1 MSILKLLSNLSSG
14 ARAEGTPQK
23 PSVLRDIL
31 DSPDDYKL
39 EAYIEDDG
47 LVIRVRKRQKRLA
60 KPAAKTALLME
71 ERR

>member
-1 MSILKLLSNLSSG
+1 MSILKLLSSLSAG
-14 ARAEGTPQK
+14 ARAAGTPQK

-31 DSPDDYKL
+31 DNPDDYKL

-47 LVIRVRKRQKRLA
+47 LVMRVRKRQKRLV

>member
-23 PSVLRDIL
+23 PSVLRAIL

-47 LVIRVRKRQKRLA
+47 LVVRVRKRQKHLA

>member
-1 MSILKLLSNLSSG
+1 MSILKILSNLSAG
-14 ARAEGTPQK
+14 ARAEGIPQK
-23 PSVLRDIL
+23 SSVLRDIL
-31 DSPDDYKL
+31 DNPDDYKL

-47 LVIRVRKRQKRLA
+47 LVVRVRKRQKRLV